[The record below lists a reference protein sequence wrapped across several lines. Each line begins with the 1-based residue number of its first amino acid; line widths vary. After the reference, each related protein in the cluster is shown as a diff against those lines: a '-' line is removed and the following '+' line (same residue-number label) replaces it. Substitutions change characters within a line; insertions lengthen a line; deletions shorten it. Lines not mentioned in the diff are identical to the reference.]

1 MSTTTAKDETVR
13 NLKQTSDDIQV
24 DLHDAANQAGRKVR
38 GMIDSAGDEVSHV
51 GHRVSR
57 EIHTNPVQSSLIA
70 LGVGV
75 VLGALLRR

>member
-1 MSTTTAKDETVR
+1 MSTTKAKDKTIKNV
-13 NLKQTSDDIQV
+13 KMASDDMQ
-24 DLHDAANQAGRKVR
+24 DELHDAANQAGRKVR
-38 GMIDSAGDEVSHV
+38 GMLDSASGELSHAGEV
-51 GHRVSR
+51 VSK

>member
-1 MSTTTAKDETVR
+1 MSAATAKAQPRKHVKKPSDEM
-13 NLKQTSDDIQV
+13 QDE
-24 DLHDAANQAGRKVR
+24 LHDAANQAGRKVR
-38 GMIDSAGDEVSHV
+38 DMLDSASEELSDAGDK
-51 GHRVSR
+51 VSR

>member
-1 MSTTTAKDETVR
+1 MSSSHVKDETIHHV
-13 NLKQTSDDIQV
+13 KKAAHEVDS

-38 GMIDSAGDEVSHV
+38 GMIDTASDEITHASD
-51 GHRVSR
+51 RVSK
-57 EIHTNPVQSSLIA
+57 EIHSNPVQSSLIA

>member
-1 MSTTTAKDETVR
+1 MSTTTVRDETVR
-13 NLKQTSDDIQV
+13 NVKKASDDIQD

-51 GHRVSR
+51 GHRVSK
-57 EIHTNPVQSSLIA
+57 EIHANPVQSSLIA

>member
-1 MSTTTAKDETVR
+1 MSSSTVKDETIRHV
-13 NLKQTSDDIQV
+13 KKAAHEADD

-38 GMIDSAGDEVSHV
+38 GMLDTAGDEITHA
-51 GHRVSR
+51 GNRVSK

>member
-1 MSTTTAKDETVR
+1 MSSSTVKDDAIHHVKKAVHDVD
-13 NLKQTSDDIQV
+13 N
-24 DLHDAANQAGRKVR
+24 DLHDAANQAGRRVR
-38 GMIDSAGDEVSHV
+38 GMLDNAGDEITHA
-51 GHRVSR
+51 GNRVSK